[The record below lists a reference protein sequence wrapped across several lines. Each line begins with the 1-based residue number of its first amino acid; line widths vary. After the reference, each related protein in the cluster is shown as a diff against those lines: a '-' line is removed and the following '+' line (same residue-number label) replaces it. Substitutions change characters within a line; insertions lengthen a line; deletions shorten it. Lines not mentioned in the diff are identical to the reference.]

1 MINHACRNDYT
12 WNPRIFTCEQDEKCE
27 IDQILNNITC
37 LKQSLDNLVILYTDE
52 PLNNTTFNT
61 NPSKRY
67 LILISY

>member
-1 MINHACRNDYT
+1 MHADYT
-12 WNPRIFTCEQDEKCE
+12 WNPRICTCEQDEKCE

-52 PLNNTTFNT
+52 PLNNTTFDT

-67 LILISY
+67 LLLMSY